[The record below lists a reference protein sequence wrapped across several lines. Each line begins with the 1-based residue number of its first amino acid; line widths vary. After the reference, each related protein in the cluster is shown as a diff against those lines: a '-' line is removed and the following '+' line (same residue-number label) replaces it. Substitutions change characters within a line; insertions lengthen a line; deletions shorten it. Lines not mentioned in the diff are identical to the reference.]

1 MHDKGGFGEDV
12 DRKKMSRASA
22 ALVQA
27 LIAVPTNEL
36 FWIKGPLAGGPARRA
51 KAFAAAANRKPR
63 GSKKKAEEEEKKRSR
78 PEEQPDE
85 ESNKKARSVPASDEE

>member
-1 MHDKGGFGEDV
+1 MA
-12 DRKKMSRASA
+12 RATAS
-22 ALVQA
+22 LVQA

-36 FWIKGPLAGGPARRA
+36 AWIKEPLADRPARRA

-78 PEEQPDE
+78 PEEQPEE
-85 ESNKKARSVPASDEE
+85 ESNKKVRSVPASDEE